1 MDSTP
6 RKKPLYNQLVDL
18 LREKI
23 ETLKPGDLLP
33 SERELSETYG
43 LSRTTVRLALKE
55 LETQGLINRRHGKGT
70 YVSGISREVANPL
83 GLYSFTEQTRSQG
96 HEPLTKLLEFGTC
109 PAPAPVAAQ
118 MDLRT
123 GDDVIR
129 FRRLRMVDGVPT
141 MLELTYLPAAEFVS
155 LSAEDIL
162 LRPLSD
168 IMERE
173 YHKGIRVAEEEFYAG
188 TATAEESEM
197 LVIPEGSPVLRL
209 ARTTYGEKN
218 GVVEYTHSVARSEH
232 FRYCVSHVRG

>member
-6 RKKPLYNQLVDL
+6 RKKPLYNQLVEL

-23 ETLKPGDLLP
+23 ATLSPGDLLP
-33 SERELSETYG
+33 SERELSESYG

-70 YVSGISREVANPL
+70 FVSGISREMVNPL
-83 GLYSFTEQTRSQG
+83 GLYSFTEQTRSTG
-96 HEPLTKLLEFGTC
+96 HNPKTKLLEFGVC
-109 PAPAPVAAQ
+109 PAPAPVAYQ
-118 MDLRT
+118 MDLRP
-123 GDDVIR
+123 GDNVYR
-129 FRRLRMVDGVPT
+129 FRRLRLVDEVPT
-141 MLELTYLPAAEFVS
+141 MLELTYLPADEFAS
-155 LSAEDIL
+155 LTAEDIL

-173 YHKGIRVAEEEFYAG
+173 YHKGIRVAEEELYAG
-188 TATAEESEM
+188 TATADESEI

-218 GVVEYTHSVARSEH
+218 GVVEYTHSVARSEQ
-232 FRYCVSHVRG
+232 FRYRISHVRS